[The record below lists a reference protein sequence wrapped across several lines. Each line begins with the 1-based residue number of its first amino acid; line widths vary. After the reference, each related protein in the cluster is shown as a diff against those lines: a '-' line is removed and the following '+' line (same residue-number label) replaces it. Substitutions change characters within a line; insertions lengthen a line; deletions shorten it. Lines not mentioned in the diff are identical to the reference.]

1 MSKPFAF
8 KPISAEHALRVP
20 FYDVDP
26 MHIVWH
32 GNYVKYFEDG
42 RCALLDKIDYNYTKM
57 GQSGFSYPVI
67 DLRIQYAKPLTFG
80 QEIVVQAT
88 LKDIDFGLL
97 IGYKIFDKATG
108 QRLSKGYTRQVPVS
122 LETQEM
128 FYGSPD
134 VLFDCIR
141 AFNDKQP

>member
-42 RCALLDKIDYNYTKM
+42 RRSDAHCLAR
-57 GQSGFSYPVI
+57 Q
-67 DLRIQYAKPLTFG
+67 LRQ
-80 QEIVVQAT
+80 
-88 LKDIDFGLL
+88 
-97 IGYKIFDKATG
+97 IF
-108 QRLSKGYTRQVPVS
+108 
-122 LETQEM
+122 
-128 FYGSPD
+128 
-134 VLFDCIR
+134 
-141 AFNDKQP
+141 